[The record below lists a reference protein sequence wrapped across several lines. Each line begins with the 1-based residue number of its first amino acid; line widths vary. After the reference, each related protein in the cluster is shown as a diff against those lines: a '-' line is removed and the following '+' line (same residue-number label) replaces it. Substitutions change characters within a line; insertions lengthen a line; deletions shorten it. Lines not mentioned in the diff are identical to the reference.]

1 MIRVSSEVVSMSV
14 EFVNTVLEDVK
25 SCEAGLRLCR
35 IRSTSLQDLV
45 SMLNFTLYLLACA
58 ALSPGEELTV

>member
-35 IRSTSLQDLV
+35 IRSTSCVDALGGEDAV
-45 SMLNFTLYLLACA
+45 SSLR
-58 ALSPGEELTV
+58 